1 MYGLS
6 EALKIILLPDGN
18 ISDLDDDDYQSDDET
33 KNFNPISVSDDD
45 EIAMQKM
52 GSLECELQQAG
63 AVVKEND
70 ILYEVMERCVRD
82 TTTVGEEEPALEST
96 LEAKVPVK
104 QSESVITK
112 KGFKYK
118 WLKKSL
124 TPPDTAFTEK
134 FSEPPEIIP
143 SPSNY
148 FKQFISD
155 ECFENIALQTNIYA
169 LQKDGKEICITKD
182 EIEQFF
188 GILIF
193 TGIYSA
199 ATYRMYWET
208 HSRIS
213 LIADVMPRNRFETIL
228 RYIHFNDNSKMRQK
242 TDDAYDPLFKVRPF
256 YKR

>member
-1 MYGLS
+1 
-6 EALKIILLPDGN
+6 
-18 ISDLDDDDYQSDDET
+18 
-33 KNFNPISVSDDD
+33 
-45 EIAMQKM
+45 
-52 GSLECELQQAG
+52 
-63 AVVKEND
+63 
-70 ILYEVMERCVRD
+70 
-82 TTTVGEEEPALEST
+82 
-96 LEAKVPVK
+96 
-104 QSESVITK
+104 
-112 KGFKYK
+112 
-118 WLKKSL
+118 
-124 TPPDTAFTEK
+124 
-134 FSEPPEIIP
+134 
-143 SPSNY
+143 
-148 FKQFISD
+148 
-155 ECFENIALQTNIYA
+155 